1 MDDLFFNI
9 FPNEQYMDLTLY
21 QYGWERCKP
30 SHSFGPVIRNHYLF
44 HYILNGKGVLYT
56 TDSSGNTHTCSI
68 SKHQGFLISPRQVNT
83 YIADENDPWE
93 YAWIEFDGLRAKEY
107 LDNAGLTIDHP
118 IYRSD
123 KKDPQFENELL
134 TIVKNDNTASPL
146 FQIGHLYLFLDLL
159 IKTSFNSKDLS
170 ASKVKD
176 FYIREA
182 ITFIEQN
189 YMRAITIEDIA
200 QFCNLNRSYLGKLF
214 KETVHKTPQQFL
226 IYYRMK
232 QASELLRLSD
242 MAINEVGKSVGY
254 QNQLHFSRA
263 FKNVYG
269 QSPSQWR
276 KNNQIFGSNS
286 LKK

>member
-1 MDDLFFNI
+1 M
-9 FPNEQYMDLTLY
+9 
-21 QYGWERCKP
+21 
-30 SHSFGPVIRNHYLF
+30 
-44 HYILNGKGVLYT
+44 
-56 TDSSGNTHTCSI
+56 
-68 SKHQGFLISPRQVNT
+68 
-83 YIADENDPWE
+83 
-93 YAWIEFDGLRAKEY
+93 
-107 LDNAGLTIDHP
+107 
-118 IYRSD
+118 
-123 KKDPQFENELL
+123 
-134 TIVKNDNTASPL
+134 
-146 FQIGHLYLFLDLL
+146 FLDLL